1 MRADRPIAELDV
13 ARDLVGSLVDVAAVG
28 MTVDEHACAAAPAE
42 QLVQRHAGHLGL
54 EVPERRVHRSNR
66 CHGHGPAAPVRAAIE
81 ELPDVLDLVR
91 VAAQQARHDVLAQVG
106 DDRELASVQGRVAD
120 AVRPSSV
127 TILSVT
133 KFLPGQVTMTRASTI
148 FIANRLLEQQAAAAK
163 LARDTSAIVCGTA
176 ACGLPRV
183 RPMATRLP
191 PLNALVVFEAAA
203 RHLSFTR
210 AADSLHVTQAAV
222 SHQIKALEEWLG
234 VPLFHR
240 VGRGKGLALTEAG
253 RTYLP
258 RINAALES
266 IRSATSAVMDKR
278 RQRVLNVATLD
289 SFGLLWLLPRLRR
302 FLSRN
307 PGIDVRI
314 LAADLDDDALAMG
327 EVDIDLRYGEGDWPG
342 LQVVRFM
349 TEVIFPVCSPRI
361 ITRDRPLDSPSDLS
375 TTRCCTTS

>member
-1 MRADRPIAELDV
+1 
-13 ARDLVGSLVDVAAVG
+13 
-28 MTVDEHACAAAPAE
+28 
-42 QLVQRHAGHLGL
+42 
-54 EVPERRVHRSNR
+54 
-66 CHGHGPAAPVRAAIE
+66 
-81 ELPDVLDLVR
+81 
-91 VAAQQARHDVLAQVG
+91 
-106 DDRELASVQGRVAD
+106 
-120 AVRPSSV
+120 
-127 TILSVT
+127 
-133 KFLPGQVTMTRASTI
+133 
-148 FIANRLLEQQAAAAK
+148 
-163 LARDTSAIVCGTA
+163 
-176 ACGLPRV
+176 
-183 RPMATRLP
+183 MATRLP
-191 PLNALVVFEAAA
+191 PLHALVVFEAAA

-222 SHQIKALEEWLG
+222 RHQIKALEEWLG

-302 FLSRN
+302 FLGRN

-349 TEVIFPVCSPRI
+349 TEVIFPVCSPRV
-361 ITRDRPLDSPSDLS
+361 ITRDRPLDSPSDLKHHTLLHDVLTVDWRTWIEAAGATGINVDSGPGFNHSHLVTAAAINGDGVALGRGALVTDAIERGELHKPFDLSLPCPFAYYAVCSHGSADDPVVVAFRDWLIEEGGQSQVAQDAIAGTVASAS
-375 TTRCCTTS
+375 TPHSA